1 MFRAMIHRLP
11 ESRPIPYPFLEGM
24 PERSDVSRHDRYFA
38 CRHRRVTSTTDDQ
51 PHQPVEQIARR
62 VEKAARRFE
71 QRARRAG
78 FRYLAGRGKSSAG
91 QAGAYWTKN
100 GVRDI
105 ERPGSR
111 STIAPDTFSSPGDP
125 AGYPRLSAL
134 FPIWRATRS
143 RRMVRARAD
152 SGVRHG
158 HA

>member
-100 GVRDI
+100 GVRDNSSDLVADQPLPLTPFPPQEI
-105 ERPGSR
+105 Q
-111 STIAPDTFSSPGDP
+111 PDTHGFPPYSRYGE
-125 AGYPRLSAL
+125 PREVGVWSA
-134 FPIWRATRS
+134 
-143 RRMVRARAD
+143 
-152 SGVRHG
+152 HG
-158 HA
+158 LTQG